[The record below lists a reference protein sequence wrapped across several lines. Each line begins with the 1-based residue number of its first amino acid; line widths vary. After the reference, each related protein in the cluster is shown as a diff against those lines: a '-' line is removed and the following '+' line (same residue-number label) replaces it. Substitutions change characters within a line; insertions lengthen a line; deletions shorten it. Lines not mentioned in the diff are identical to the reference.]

1 MYEIVINM
9 EKQQQCDMTKGE
21 KVTIALLQV
30 VAVFC
35 FIELVVTL
43 VQCYG

>member
-1 MYEIVINM
+1 M
-9 EKQQQCDMTKGE
+9 EHKQTTCEMTKGE

-35 FIELVVTL
+35 FVELVITVI
-43 VQCYG
+43 QCYG

>member
-1 MYEIVINM
+1 MKEQTIKCQM
-9 EKQQQCDMTKGE
+9 SKGE

-35 FIELVVTL
+35 FVELVITIME
-43 VQCYG
+43 CYG

>member
-1 MYEIVINM
+1 MQT
-9 EKQQQCDMTKGE
+9 KQSKCEMTKGE

-35 FIELVVTL
+35 FVELVITL
-43 VQCYG
+43 VECYG